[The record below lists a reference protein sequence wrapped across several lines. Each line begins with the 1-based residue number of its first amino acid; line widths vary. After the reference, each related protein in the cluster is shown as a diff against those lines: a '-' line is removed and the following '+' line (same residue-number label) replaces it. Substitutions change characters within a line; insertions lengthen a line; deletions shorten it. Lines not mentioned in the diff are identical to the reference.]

1 MKTSSAWKFEYTFSD
16 SSTAVQ
22 WHRPARRVH
31 SVREFKKVPLP
42 TVTPT
47 MLTSMKADVAAT
59 VLSTGSSLISIPADG
74 VPVSWVK
81 AYTSVNGI
89 APEDAVP
96 MTAIRIF
103 GRYNNNSTLTS
114 FEDRMVVRSN
124 STQATIKC
132 PSRTE
137 SQCDSSV
144 SDKYRSSTA
153 QRSGYSGLDLWSRG
167 PDGVEYVNF
176 YATYLIDQ

>member
-1 MKTSSAWKFEYTFSD
+1 
-16 SSTAVQ
+16 
-22 WHRPARRVH
+22 
-31 SVREFKKVPLP
+31 VREFKKVPLP

-47 MLTSMKADVAAT
+47 MLASMKTDVAAT
-59 VLSTGSSLISIPADG
+59 LAATSNASSLIQIPADG
-74 VPVSWVK
+74 VQVSWVK
-81 AYTSVNGI
+81 AYSSVNGI

-103 GRYNNNSTLTS
+103 GRYNNNGTISS

-124 STQATIKC
+124 NSQATIKC
-132 PSRTE
+132 PSTSE
-137 SQCDSSV
+137 AQCEPATAA
-144 SDKYRSSTA
+144 KYKASAT

-176 YATYLIDQ
+176 YAPYMIDQ